1 MTFKVLHMIPAVQG
15 KSSEI
20 IIINNKKLTKY
31 FYSKLL
37 LIWLVILSRL
47 KCVSV
52 IKPQIIRQT
61 IFLNEQNF
69 LCETNFEV
77 EG

>member
-1 MTFKVLHMIPAVQG
+1 MIPAVQG

-20 IIINNKKLTKY
+20 IIINKKKLTKY

-37 LIWLVILSRL
+37 LPTVDMAGHIEQAQV
-47 KCVSV
+47 CECNQTTM
-52 IKPQIIRQT
+52 QIIRQT

>member
-37 LIWLVILSRL
+37 LPTVDMAGHI
-47 KCVSV
+47 
-52 IKPQIIRQT
+52 
-61 IFLNEQNF
+61 E
-69 LCETNFEV
+69 
-77 EG
+77 